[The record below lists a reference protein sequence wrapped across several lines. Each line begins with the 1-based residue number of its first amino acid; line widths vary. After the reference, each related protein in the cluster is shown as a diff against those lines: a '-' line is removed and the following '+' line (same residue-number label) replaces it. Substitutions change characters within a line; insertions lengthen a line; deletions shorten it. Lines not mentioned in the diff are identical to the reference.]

1 MQQLASKTYDF
12 ALWITFIF
20 DAVLVLYLL
29 VRNIGLRD
37 SPSVNRTVRYL
48 MFTTVVVASATATL
62 GYVPSVCLLSTIS
75 IRFAKGEDLI
85 KRFIKSWLKALQI
98 RRLDMEHRCSK
109 HPTHRQAEGVCPYC
123 LTERLSHL
131 LASSST
137 STMGAS
143 ANTSS
148 IGESFTSDFT
158 SAITSVDASS
168 IGKSFA
174 SDYSSGVA
182 FVDASSIRRSSISG
196 YLSAIISAD
205 DSSTGKSSDFDFV
218 PSKDTKNDKGKEK
231 TYKKKNENDKDDKY
245 KKKDKEEKY
254 KKKKKKMWDC
264 WTKLCGPTTSRTS

>member
-1 MQQLASKTYDF
+1 MYDF
-12 ALWITFIF
+12 AMWITSIF
-20 DAVLVLYLL
+20 DAVYLL

-48 MFTTVVVASATATL
+48 MFPTVVVASATATL
-62 GYVPSVCLLSTIS
+62 GYVLNIAVSTIS

-85 KRFIKSWLKALQI
+85 KIFIKSWLKALQI
-98 RRLDMEHRCSK
+98 CRLDMEHRCSK
-109 HPTHRQAEGVCPYC
+109 HLTHRQAEGVCPYC

-131 LASSST
+131 LASSSA
-137 STMGAS
+137 STMGAY

-148 IGESFTSDFT
+148 IGESFASDFT
-158 SAITSVDASS
+158 SVVTSVDASS

-174 SDYSSGVA
+174 SDHSSGVA
-182 FVDASSIRRSSISG
+182 LVDASSLRRSSISG
-196 YLSAIISAD
+196 YLSAIVSAD

-231 TYKKKNENDKDDKY
+231 KYKKKNENDKDDKY
-245 KKKDKEEKY
+245 KKKGKEEKY
-254 KKKKKKMWDC
+254 KKKKKRWDC